1 MILEDELL
9 NSNIMVV
16 DDEPANVQLLLRAL
30 ENEGFTSIKSTTD
43 PREAVDM
50 YQSFSPDLV
59 LLDLRM
65 PFLDG
70 FQVMEKL
77 KEFEE
82 GSYIPVLVL
91 TAQSDDETQMR
102 ALNAGA
108 KDFLGKPFNLTEVVC
123 RIRNMLEV
131 RLLHNKIKDHNKT
144 LELEVKKRTAEL
156 VSANEKLKRG
166 NEEVIK
172 RLGRAA
178 EYRDNETGNHV
189 LRMSHFSMKLGEAV
203 GMSEAD
209 CRTLLLASPM
219 HDLGKIGIP
228 DNILL
233 KPARLNEEEWEI
245 MKTHAAIGGEILS
258 GGTEELITMAEVI
271 ALTHQEKWDGSG
283 YPNGLQGKDIP
294 LVGRIT
300 AICDVFDALTSER
313 PYKKAWSI
321 EETVNLMKSESGKHF
336 DPELIPLFLEILP
349 EVLKIKDQ
357 FSESV
362 A

>member
-1 MILEDELL
+1 MIQEAELL

-30 ENEGFTSIKSTTD
+30 ENEGFNSVKSTTD
-43 PREAVDM
+43 PREAIEM
-50 YQSFSPDLV
+50 YQQFIPDLV

-65 PFLDG
+65 PHLDG
-70 FQVMEKL
+70 FQVMEKI
-77 KEFEE
+77 KEFEK

-91 TAQSDDETQMR
+91 TAQSDDETQMK

-131 RLLHNKIKDHNKT
+131 RLLHNKVKDHNKT
-144 LELEVKKRTAEL
+144 LELEVKKRTTEL

-178 EYRDNETGNHV
+178 EYRDNETGFHV
-189 LRMSHFSMKLGEAV
+189 LRMSHFSMKLGEAI
-203 GMSEAD
+203 GMSEED

-228 DNILL
+228 DSILL
-233 KPARLNEEEWEI
+233 KPARLTDEERVI
-245 MKTHAAIGGEILS
+245 METHAAIGGEILS
-258 GGTEELITMAEVI
+258 GGTEDLITMAEVI

-283 YPNGLQGKDIP
+283 YPNGLKGKDIP

-313 PYKKAWSI
+313 PYKKAWTI
-321 EETVNLMKSESGKHF
+321 EETIEHMKKESGKHF
-336 DPELIPLFLEILP
+336 DPELIPLFIDILP

-357 FSESV
+357 FSESAV
-362 A
+362 